1 MREHQ
6 RPAIPENKRKGIH
19 EMKYST
25 MKKIRKGTM
34 CLLVMIIIGLAVA
47 NIMLDRQKSWD
58 VEYEMVNKHIEW
70 TWAGR

>member
-1 MREHQ
+1 MRYMPLLKNLISREL
-6 RPAIPENKRKGIH
+6 KK
-19 EMKYST
+19 KYRQS
-25 MKKIRKGTM
+25 ILGYVW
-34 CLLVMIIIGLAVA
+34 CVLNPLLVMIIIGLAVA